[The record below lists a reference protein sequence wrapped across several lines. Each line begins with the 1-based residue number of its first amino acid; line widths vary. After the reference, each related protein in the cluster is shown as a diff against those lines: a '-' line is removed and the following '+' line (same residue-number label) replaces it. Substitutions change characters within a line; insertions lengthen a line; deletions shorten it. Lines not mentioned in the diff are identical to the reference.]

1 MRAGLWLAGSDS
13 VSGEWA
19 PLPHEA
25 SALQVLSPDLTWDR
39 QQSLSSQSAGDT
51 QALVGCFWI
60 TPGLTCAGVKPART
74 VPCSPEALRVLS
86 DVQLAKYQ
94 SVIIKLYDLIT
105 VCEDRVG
112 NQLAQQRY
120 SRQKAQSVFSLKCH
134 SAQVKNAGNIICDKY
149 IPELDLQKRN
159 YFMHRLGWLWWICSF
174 LHYQFTEDRSHLFM
188 KIIINKQWDKT

>member
-1 MRAGLWLAGSDS
+1 MQDQRCSDWSVCLSSWKEQLYVLIQFDSTTPAYKWEQDCGLQAQT

-19 PLPHEA
+19 LPLPHEA

-51 QALVGCFWI
+51 QALIDCFWI
-60 TPGLTCAGVKPART
+60 TPSLTCAGVKPART

-112 NQLAQQRY
+112 NQH
-120 SRQKAQSVFSLKCH
+120 SRDTAGRRLNVSFHWNAILLKLKM
-134 SAQVKNAGNIICDKY
+134 QEI
-149 IPELDLQKRN
+149 
-159 YFMHRLGWLWWICSF
+159 
-174 LHYQFTEDRSHLFM
+174 
-188 KIIINKQWDKT
+188 